1 MPGFA
6 PSSLAVA
13 AAPRVRRRERR
24 RVTLADGASTTLY
37 VASYD
42 AARVEPRIVCLPR
55 PAPLAGWCRSAGVG
69 DAMVGG
75 FFERPHGMPL
85 GELWIDGVR
94 QRSTAFDSP
103 WSQVRACV
111 HVNGDGVQI
120 AGRGDVSTTGT
131 SDLLQAGPLLVD
143 AGRTVVADGVDAEG
157 FAAAAHQ
164 FDSDITLGRYP
175 RAGLGLGGGRLI
187 AVVCDGRAAD
197 EAGLTLRELADV
209 FVALGATSAINLDGG
224 GSASLVCDGEL
235 QNRPREDHGLVLAGG
250 RPVSTALVFE
260 PLA

>member
-6 PSSLAVA
+6 TSSLAVA

-24 RVTLADGASTTLY
+24 RVALADGASTTIY

-42 AARVEPRIVCLPR
+42 VARVEPRIVCLPR
-55 PAPLAGWCRSAGVG
+55 PAPVGGWCRSAGVG

-85 GELWIDGVR
+85 GELWIGGVR
-94 QRSTAFDSP
+94 QRSTAFDAP
-103 WSQVRACV
+103 WSRVRACV
-111 HVNGDGVQI
+111 HVNGDGVRI
-120 AGRGDVSTTGT
+120 AGRGDVSPTGT
-131 SDLLQAGPLLVD
+131 SDLLQAGPLLVE
-143 AGRTVVADGVDAEG
+143 AGRTVVADGVDSEG

-175 RAGLGLGGGRLI
+175 RAGLGLGGGRVI

-197 EAGLTLRELADV
+197 EAGATLPELAAV
-209 FVALGATSAINLDGG
+209 FVALGASKRINL
-224 GSASLVCDGEL
+224 
-235 QNRPREDHGLVLAGG
+235 
-250 RPVSTALVFE
+250 
-260 PLA
+260 